1 MPTLYYTPT
10 SCGAASFIVAHA
22 LGLGLA
28 CETVDLGKHTTASG
42 ADFYA
47 INPKGNVPALVL
59 DDGTLLNEGAAV
71 LQWLGDQARLWRCGS
86 RCVPTLAA
94 TPRLRRAAPLGR
106 AQARCGGARGEWQ
119 AAAASIAA
127 QPPFHSARFRGRFHG
142 I

>member
-1 MPTLYYTPT
+1 MPKLYYTPT

-22 LGLGLA
+22 LGLGLS

-71 LQWLGDQARLWRCGS
+71 LQWLGDQARFAPVAPRQAIVCPRSLRRLGS
-86 RCVPTLAA
+86 AA
-94 TPRLRRAAPLGR
+94 PRPWAVCTRAAGARSARGRLLRRALQRNRPSFW
-106 AQARCGGARGEWQ
+106 AQR
-119 AAAASIAA
+119 
-127 QPPFHSARFRGRFHG
+127 
-142 I
+142 